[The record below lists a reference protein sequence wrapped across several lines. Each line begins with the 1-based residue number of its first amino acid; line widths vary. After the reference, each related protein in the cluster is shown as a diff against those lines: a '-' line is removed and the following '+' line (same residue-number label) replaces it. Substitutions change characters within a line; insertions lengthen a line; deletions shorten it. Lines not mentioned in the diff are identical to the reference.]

1 MLQELSKHDRD
12 TKQANAIGKMAPIDL
27 LSKVQFK
34 NADAECLS
42 NWRPVASLH
51 QAGLSVL
58 FFHMLFLMFVFVF

>member
-1 MLQELSKHDRD
+1 MQKLTMLQELSTHDRD

-42 NWRPVASLH
+42 N
-51 QAGLSVL
+51 
-58 FFHMLFLMFVFVF
+58 